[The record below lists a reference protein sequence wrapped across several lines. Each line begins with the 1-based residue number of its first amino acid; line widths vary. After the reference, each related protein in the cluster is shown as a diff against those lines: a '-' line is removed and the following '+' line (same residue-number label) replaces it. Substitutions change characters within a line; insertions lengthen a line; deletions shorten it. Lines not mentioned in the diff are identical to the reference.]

1 MNAIGHTIRGGETDK
16 FSQKNVP
23 FLLFPLK
30 PFAYLCRNNQIP
42 YICTMQ
48 TFRIV
53 KPAPALSPYIRYY
66 WILRDDA
73 AMPVSERTLPVGC
86 VQLVFHKGKRLMC
99 LQDSQ
104 LQPQSFIS
112 GQTFGFSDVVSTG
125 IIEMITVVF
134 QPYAAKV
141 FLQIPLHLFN
151 GQNVSTDE
159 VEDRELFDL
168 SCRITDTPDNDR
180 CIRLIEQFFFRRLAS
195 GSEYNLKRLSTVL
208 DEINLHP
215 QINTLQLSD
224 VACLSTK
231 LFSRVF
237 TDYIG
242 TTPKEF
248 LRIVRMQRAL
258 YVLQQN
264 PGLPFAQVAYECGFS
279 DQSHMIKEF
288 KLFSG
293 YTPAEYLS
301 VCAPVSD
308 YFSTL

>member
-1 MNAIGHTIRGGETDK
+1 
-16 FSQKNVP
+16 
-23 FLLFPLK
+23 
-30 PFAYLCRNNQIP
+30 
-42 YICTMQ
+42 MQ

-73 AMPVSERTLPVGC
+73 ALPVSERTLPVGC

-99 LQDSQ
+99 LQESR

-112 GQTFGFSDVVSTG
+112 GQSFGFSDVVSTG
-125 IIEMITVVF
+125 VIEMITVVF

-159 VEDRELFDL
+159 VEDRELSDL
-168 SCRITDTPDNDR
+168 SYRITDTPDNDQ

-215 QINTLQLSD
+215 QVNT
-224 VACLSTK
+224 
-231 LFSRVF
+231 
-237 TDYIG
+237 
-242 TTPKEF
+242 
-248 LRIVRMQRAL
+248 
-258 YVLQQN
+258 
-264 PGLPFAQVAYECGFS
+264 
-279 DQSHMIKEF
+279 
-288 KLFSG
+288 
-293 YTPAEYLS
+293 
-301 VCAPVSD
+301 
-308 YFSTL
+308 

>member
-1 MNAIGHTIRGGETDK
+1 
-16 FSQKNVP
+16 
-23 FLLFPLK
+23 
-30 PFAYLCRNNQIP
+30 
-42 YICTMQ
+42 MQ

-53 KPAPALSPYIRYY
+53 KPAPALSPYLRYY

-73 AMPVSERTLPVGC
+73 AIPVSERTLPVGC
-86 VQLVFHKGKRLMC
+86 VQLVFHKAKRLLS
-99 LQDSQ
+99 LQESR
-104 LQPQSFIS
+104 LQPQSFIC
-112 GQTFGFSDVVSTG
+112 GQSFGFSDVISTG
-125 IIEMITVVF
+125 EIEMITVVF
-134 QPYAAKV
+134 QPYAARA
-141 FLQIPLHLFN
+141 FLQIPLHLLS
-151 GQNVSTDE
+151 GQNVSTDQ
-159 VEDRELFDL
+159 VEDRELSDL
-168 SCRITDTPDNDR
+168 SRQITDTPDNDR

-195 GSEYNLKRLSTVL
+195 CSEYNLKRLSTVL
-208 DEINLHP
+208 DEINRYPQVTTLH
-215 QINTLQLSD
+215 LSD

-231 LFSRVF
+231 QFGRIFS
-237 TDYIG
+237 DYIG

-264 PGLPFAQVAYECGFS
+264 PALPFAQVAYECGFS

-293 YTPAEYLS
+293 YTPVEYLC

>member
-1 MNAIGHTIRGGETDK
+1 
-16 FSQKNVP
+16 
-23 FLLFPLK
+23 
-30 PFAYLCRNNQIP
+30 
-42 YICTMQ
+42 
-48 TFRIV
+48 
-53 KPAPALSPYIRYY
+53 
-66 WILRDDA
+66 
-73 AMPVSERTLPVGC
+73 
-86 VQLVFHKGKRLMC
+86 MC
-99 LQDSQ
+99 LQESR

-112 GQTFGFSDVVSTG
+112 GQSFGFSDVVSTG

-159 VEDRELFDL
+159 VEDRELSDL
-168 SCRITDTPDNDR
+168 SCRITDTLDNDQ

-215 QINTLQLSD
+215 QVNTLQLSD

-231 LFSRVF
+231 QFGRVF

-242 TTPKEF
+242 TTPKNF

-264 PGLPFAQVAYECGFS
+264 PGSPFAQVAYECGFS

>member
-231 LFSRVF
+231 QFSRVF

-264 PGLPFAQVAYECGFS
+264 PGLPFAQVAY
-279 DQSHMIKEF
+279 
-288 KLFSG
+288 
-293 YTPAEYLS
+293 
-301 VCAPVSD
+301 
-308 YFSTL
+308 

>member
-1 MNAIGHTIRGGETDK
+1 
-16 FSQKNVP
+16 
-23 FLLFPLK
+23 
-30 PFAYLCRNNQIP
+30 
-42 YICTMQ
+42 MQ

-86 VQLVFHKGKRLMC
+86 VQLIFHKGKRLMC
-99 LQDSQ
+99 LQESR

-112 GQTFGFSDVVSTG
+112 GQSFGFSDVVSTG
-125 IIEMITVVF
+125 VIEMITVVF

-159 VEDRELFDL
+159 VEDRELSDL
-168 SCRITDTPDNDR
+168 SYRITDTPDNDQ

-215 QINTLQLSD
+215 QVNTLQLSD

-231 LFSRVF
+231 QFGRVF

-242 TTPKEF
+242 TTPKDF

-264 PGLPFAQVAYECGFS
+264 PGSPFAQVAYECGFS

>member
-1 MNAIGHTIRGGETDK
+1 
-16 FSQKNVP
+16 
-23 FLLFPLK
+23 
-30 PFAYLCRNNQIP
+30 
-42 YICTMQ
+42 MQ

-73 AMPVSERTLPVGC
+73 ALPVSERTLPVGC

-99 LQDSQ
+99 LQESR

-112 GQTFGFSDVVSTG
+112 GQSFGFSDVVSTG
-125 IIEMITVVF
+125 VIEMITVVF

-159 VEDRELFDL
+159 VEDRELSDL
-168 SCRITDTPDNDR
+168 SYRITDTPDNDQ

-215 QINTLQLSD
+215 QVNTLQLSD

-231 LFSRVF
+231 QFGRVF

-242 TTPKEF
+242 TTPKDF

-264 PGLPFAQVAYECGFS
+264 PGSPFAQVAYECGFS
-279 DQSHMIKEF
+279 DQSHIKEF